1 MRRALP
7 LLVKAVLLAVLAASR
22 FAEPL
27 AAQERAGGPE
37 PAPAPSAPILAAGPA
52 DLEALARL
60 RAGSIAP
67 IQMTDEQPA
76 IEAAPI
82 GRGGR
87 REAIAL
93 MIVGGVGVV
102 TGLIADEDIL
112 VIAGAVVGG
121 VGLFFYLR

>member
-1 MRRALP
+1 MRRLAP
-7 LLVKAVLLAVLAASR
+7 LLVKSFLLAVLAA
-22 FAEPL
+22 PL
-27 AAQERAGGPE
+27 AAQDRAD
-37 PAPAPSAPILAAGPA
+37 PAPAADPGAPALAAAPSTLA
-52 DLEALARL
+52 ALAQL
-60 RAGSIAP
+60 RGEASDRALLSG
-67 IQMTDEQPA
+67 ERPA
-76 IEAAPI
+76 FAAAPL

-93 MIVGGVGVV
+93 MVVGGAGVV

>member
-1 MRRALP
+1 MRRAPP
-7 LLVKAVLLAVLAASR
+7 LLVKAFFLAVLAAPR

-27 AAQERAGGPE
+27 AAQERAGGTVAAL
-37 PAPAPSAPILAAGPA
+37 APAPTLAAAPA
-52 DLEALARL
+52 DLEAVARL
-60 RAGSIAP
+60 RAGTSDRV
-67 IQMTDEQPA
+67 QMSGEA
-76 IEAAPI
+76 FALEAAPL

>member
-1 MRRALP
+1 MSGEAFAL
-7 LLVKAVLLAVLAASR
+7 
-22 FAEPL
+22 
-27 AAQERAGGPE
+27 
-37 PAPAPSAPILAAGPA
+37 
-52 DLEALARL
+52 
-60 RAGSIAP
+60 
-67 IQMTDEQPA
+67 
-76 IEAAPI
+76 EAAPL